1 MRVRAG
7 LIVATQ
13 VTDQADSLRIEL
25 SLHGE
30 RLSRLIHCEIWRAR
44 VLLRIYRR
52 PNLLHTAILRWQLL
66 LFWFP
71 WRSDGTA
78 GTHATVNVLL
88 FLLCRLQNLDQAAQ
102 SAPSL
107 VAILGMRC
115 ASYLE

>member
-1 MRVRAG
+1 MRAG
-7 LIVATQ
+7 VIAATQ
-13 VTDQADSLRIEL
+13 VIEQEDGLRIEL
-25 SLHGE
+25 SSHE
-30 RLSRLIHCEIWRAR
+30 KRLIRLIRIESWRAR
-44 VLLRIYRR
+44 VLLRIYLR

-66 LFWFP
+66 LLWFP

-88 FLLCRLQNLDQAAQ
+88 FLLCRLQNLDKAVR

-107 VAILGMRC
+107 VAVLGLHC